1 MYIRET
7 KTKNKKSGKV
17 YAKHSL
23 VESVRTAD
31 GPRQRTVMQLGRITI
46 PRKSWPA
53 LASELERRLAGQVEL
68 ELNGIDRTD
77 GVMSA
82 ADSAMSAY
90 GSRGR
95 RKAASVSREMDA
107 DYVRVDLNTSA
118 TSISRSIGPE
128 LLAHDAWQML
138 DLPRILKDLGLDAGE
153 RSVAEA
159 AVAARLISPDSD
171 LGTWNWIRHASAI
184 GELTECGLEALGLNR
199 VYTIADRLYGLREKI
214 EERIRSR
221 FRQLH
226 PSDCQLFLFDLT
238 NFHLEGQSLG
248 NKMAHR
254 GKSKQKRSDCQLLS
268 LALAVDSRGFPLFS
282 RMYPGNISEPGT
294 LQDILTEAGLIG
306 GQPCL
311 NLTTPVVVM
320 DRGIAT
326 RENRKLLA
334 DNGISY
340 TLIERGARNRQYLEQ
355 FRNAEK
361 DPGFTRIKRD
371 GQPDVLV
378 KKVQGERDGT
388 AEVLCV
394 SHGKRQK
401 EQAMAGQ
408 WEERACEDLLKLQQ
422 SIRKG
427 NIRNRDKIIRK
438 LGRLDERFGGFS
450 KRFAVE
456 LVPVEKGSGRI
467 ADLEFERKP
476 FFELPDEERNP
487 LLGTYVIESTL
498 KDLDAEEIWHLYM
511 TLTRV
516 EAAFHALKTDLGTR
530 PVHHQ
535 LAERTSGHLFISVL
549 AYSLLASIEHRLKE
563 AGDHRCW
570 RTIRARM
577 MTHQRATIIVTDET
591 NTVHHIRQTAM
602 PEPVHSEIY
611 RKLGVTYRADRKK
624 ETVAKRL

>member
-1 MYIRET
+1 MYIREI
-7 KTKNKKSGKV
+7 KTRNKKNGKA
-17 YAKHSL
+17 YTKHSL

-53 LASELERRLAGQVEL
+53 LASELERRLAGQAEL
-68 ELNGIDRTD
+68 DLSGIDRTD
-77 GVMSA
+77 AVMSA
-82 ADSAMSAY
+82 ADGAMGAY

-95 RKAASVSREMDA
+95 RKVASVSREAEA

-118 TSISRSIGPE
+118 TSVSRSIGPE
-128 LLAHDAWQML
+128 LLAHDAWQKL
-138 DLPRILKDLGLDAGE
+138 GLPGILKDLGLDAGE

-159 AVAARLISPDSD
+159 VVAGRLVSPDSD
-171 LGTWNWIRHASAI
+171 LATWYWIRHASAI
-184 GELTECGLEALGLNR
+184 GELTECGLETLGLNR
-199 VYTIADRLYGLREKI
+199 VYAIADRLYGLRDKI
-214 EERIRSR
+214 EDRIRSR

-238 NFHLEGQSLG
+238 NFHLEGQALG
-248 NKMAHR
+248 NKMARR
-254 GKSKQKRSDCQLLS
+254 GKSKQKRNDCQLLS

-282 RMYPGNISEPGT
+282 RMYPGNVSEPGT
-294 LQDILTEAGLIG
+294 LKDILTEAGLIG
-306 GQPCL
+306 GQPRL
-311 NLTTPVVVM
+311 NLGAPVVVM

-326 RENRKLLA
+326 VDNVDLLA
-334 DNGISY
+334 ANGISY

-355 FRNAEK
+355 FRNAEN
-361 DPGFTRIKRD
+361 DPEFTRIKRE

-378 KKVQGERDGT
+378 KKVEGDREGT
-388 AEVLCV
+388 AEVLCI
-394 SHGKRQK
+394 SHGKRRK

-408 WEERACEDLLKLQQ
+408 WEERACEDLLKLQE

-427 NIRNRDKIIRK
+427 NIKNKDKIIRK
-438 LGRLDERFGGFS
+438 LGRLDERFAGFA

-456 LVPVEKGSGRI
+456 LVTEEEKTGRI
-467 ADLEFERKP
+467 ADLTFKRKP
-476 FFELPDEERNP
+476 FFELPDEEENP
-487 LLGTYVIESTL
+487 LLGTYVIESAM
-498 KDLDAEEIWHLYM
+498 KDLDAEEIWRLYM
-511 TLTRV
+511 TLTQV
-516 EAAFHALKTDLGTR
+516 EDAFHALKTDLGTR

-577 MTHQRATIIVTDET
+577 MTHRRATVILTDET
-591 NTVHHIRQTAM
+591 NTVHNIRQTGM
-602 PEPVHSEIY
+602 PEPVHSEVY
-611 RKLGVTYRADRKK
+611 RKLGVTYRTDRKK

>member
-7 KTKNKKSGKV
+7 KTRNRKSGKV

-23 VESVRTAD
+23 VESARTAD
-31 GPRQRTVMQLGRITI
+31 GPRQRTVMQLGRLTI

-53 LASELERRLAGQVEL
+53 LASELERRLAGQFEL
-68 ELNGIDRTD
+68 DMAGVDRTEA
-77 GVMSA
+77 VVSA
-82 ADSAMSAY
+82 ADAAMGAY

-95 RKAASVSREMDA
+95 RKAASVSRETEA

-118 TSISRSIGPE
+118 TSVSRSIGPE
-128 LLAHDAWQML
+128 LLVHDAWRTL
-138 DLPRILKDLGLDAGE
+138 GLPGILKELGLDAGE

-159 AVAARLISPDSD
+159 VVAGRLVAPDSD
-171 LGTWNWIRHASAI
+171 LGTWNWIRQASAI
-184 GELTECGLEALGLNR
+184 GELTECGLETLGLNR

-214 EERIRSR
+214 EARIRSR

-238 NFHLEGQSLG
+238 NFHLEGQALG
-248 NKMAHR
+248 NKMARR

-282 RMYPGNISEPGT
+282 RMYPGNVSEPGT
-294 LQDILTEAGLIG
+294 LKDILTEAGLIG
-306 GQPCL
+306 GQPRL
-311 NLTTPVVVM
+311 NLGTPVVVM

-326 RENRKLLA
+326 ADNIGLLA
-334 DNGISY
+334 ANGISY
-340 TLIERGARNRQYLEQ
+340 TLIERGPRNKQYLEQ
-355 FRNAEK
+355 FRNAEN
-361 DPGFTRIKRD
+361 DPEFTRIKRD

-378 KKVQGERDGT
+378 KKVEGEREGT

-394 SHGKRQK
+394 SHGKRLK
-401 EQAMAGQ
+401 EKAMAGQ
-408 WEERACEDLLKLQQ
+408 WEERACEDLLQLQQ
-422 SIRKG
+422 SVRKG
-427 NIRNRDKIIRK
+427 NIKSKDKIIRK
-438 LGRLDERFGGFS
+438 LGRLDERFAGFA

-456 LVPVEKGSGRI
+456 LVPEEGKGGRV
-467 ADLEFERKP
+467 ADLKFERKP
-476 FFELPDEERNP
+476 FFDLPDEEENP
-487 LLGTYVIESTL
+487 LLGTYVIESAL
-498 KDLDAEEIWHLYM
+498 KDLGAEEIWRLYM

-516 EAAFHALKTDLGTR
+516 EDAFHALKTDLGTR

-535 LAERTSGHLFISVL
+535 LEERTSGHLFISVL

-577 MTHQRATIIVTDET
+577 MTHQRTTVIFTDEA
-591 NTVHHIRQTAM
+591 NTMHHIRQTGM
-602 PEPVHSEIY
+602 PEPVHSEVY
-611 RKLGVTYRADRKK
+611 RKLGVAYKADRRK

>member
-53 LASELERRLAGQVEL
+53 LAGELERRLSGQVEL
-68 ELNGIDRTD
+68 ELNGIDCTD

-82 ADSAMSAY
+82 ADRAMSAY

-184 GELTECGLEALGLNR
+184 GELTECGLETLGLNR

-238 NFHLEGQSLG
+238 NFHLEGQALG

-254 GKSKQKRSDCQLLS
+254 GKSKQKRSDCKLLS
-268 LALAVDSRGFPLFS
+268 LALAVDSRGFPQFS

-294 LQDILTEAGLIG
+294 LEDILTEAGLIG

-311 NLTTPVVVM
+311 NLATPVVVM

-326 RENRKLLA
+326 RENLKLLA
-334 DNGISY
+334 ENGISY

-371 GQPDVLV
+371 GQSDVLV
-378 KKVQGERDGT
+378 KKVQGERGGT

-456 LVPVEKGSGRI
+456 LVPDEKGSERI

-498 KDLDAEEIWHLYM
+498 KDLDAEEIWSLYM

-602 PEPVHSEIY
+602 PEPVHSEVY
-611 RKLGVTYRADRKK
+611 RKLGVTYTAERKR